1 VDQVSRPMQIALVA
15 VVLLAGMWFTV
26 LKPKPATD
34 SSAGTPTPAASE
46 PVAPGVKGLVNAVNK
61 AKAVSKTSDAT
72 NAKIQSASGSAA
84 TVTGNPAAA
93 KPAAAASKGVKSTT
107 PSKAKTTAKA
117 TTGAA
122 AAKAGTKTA
131 TAKAKAAAPK
141 VTAATPAKKAAA
153 PATDVDPSDRL
164 LAYLAKGKT
173 LVILFE
179 GNGADDKAARKAV
192 HQTAQGDPKHVVSAY
207 VPIAQVGKYEAITSD
222 IQVLASPTILVIGT
236 DGKATVLTG
245 YVDAQS
251 VRQTVGDARRE
262 AAAAKSAAK
271 K

>member
-1 VDQVSRPMQIALVA
+1 VDALNFTGVAVDKPGVDQVSRPMQIALVA

-34 SSAGTPTPAASE
+34 SSAGTPAPAASE
-46 PVAPGVKGLVNAVNK
+46 PVAPGVKGLVNAVDK

-84 TVTGNPAAA
+84 TVTGNPA
-93 KPAAAASKGVKSTT
+93 KPAAAASKGVKSTP

-122 AAKAGTKTA
+122 AAKAGTKAA
-131 TAKAKAAAPK
+131 TAKA
-141 VTAATPAKKAAA
+141 KAAA

-164 LAYLAKGKT
+164 LAYLSKGKT

-222 IQVLASPTILVIGT
+222 IQILASPTILVIGT

>member
-1 VDQVSRPMQIALVA
+1 MQIALVA

-34 SSAGTPTPAASE
+34 SSAGTPGPAASE
-46 PVAPGVKGLVNAVNK
+46 PDAPRVKGLVSAVDK

-93 KPAAAASKGVKSTT
+93 KPTAASASKGVKSTT

-122 AAKAGTKTA
+122 AAKAGTKAA

-141 VTAATPAKKAAA
+141 VTAATPAKKVA
-153 PATDVDPSDRL
+153 PATAVDPSDRL
-164 LAYLAKGKT
+164 LAYLSKGKT

-222 IQVLASPTILVIGT
+222 IQILASPTILVIGT